1 MVTTRAQ
8 SRTPRKASRRISFP
22 ADSNDNSPAP
32 ATPTPAPRF
41 NSSRSS
47 PTKRSSLSN
56 SLNSL
61 NSSSPASPPVRRRK
75 SSFMNSKSLSK
86 EQLGPKTKH
95 YEFAGPFGAAF
106 VSLIVPF
113 FSYYLYFAC
122 SERLGC
128 ALTLPIDKP
137 DAIRSLLLQGV
148 KDSLFD
154 TTGWAIYAAWYAF
167 TVLAWIML
175 PGKHVQGTELRTGQ
189 RLYYKLNAFATF
201 IVAMAASAAWIFYKG
216 PESFTIFY
224 QHWPGLLSAALC
236 NSFAQ
241 AVYCYL
247 VSFGEGKLLALGG
260 NSGNIL
266 YDCFIGRELNPR
278 IGSFDIKSF
287 NELRPGLILWAI
299 LDISCACHQYIQLHR
314 RVTDSMILVCAFHL
328 WYVADALFMESAI
341 FSTMDITTDGFGFM
355 LSVGDLVCVPFV
367 YSLQARY
374 LAFHPVHLGVAGTAA
389 IIGVN
394 LIGYYI
400 FREANSEKNQFRNGT
415 NPKNLKYM
423 TTASGRKLLTSG
435 WWARSRHP
443 NYLGDWIMAWAWSL
457 PCGFATPI
465 PYFYVA
471 YFAVLLVH
479 RQLRDDG
486 ACQKKYGKDWDK
498 YCKLVRSRIIPGI
511 Y

>member
-8 SRTPRKASRRISFP
+8 SRTPRKASRRVSFP
-22 ADSNDNSPAP
+22 ADSVDNSPAP
-32 ATPTPAPRF
+32 ATPTPAPRS
-41 NSSRSS
+41 NSSRNS
-47 PTKRSSLSN
+47 PTKRSSSSN
-56 SLNSL
+56 SL
-61 NSSSPASPPVRRRK
+61 SSPSPASPAVCRRK
-75 SSFMNSKSLSK
+75 SSVMSSKSLSK

-106 VSLIVPF
+106 VSLTVPF
-113 FSYYLYFAC
+113 FSYYLYFGC

-137 DAIRSLLLQGV
+137 DAIRSLLVQGV

-167 TVLAWIML
+167 TVLAWIVL
-175 PGKHVQGTELRTGQ
+175 PGKDFEGTELRTGQ
-189 RLYYKLNAFATF
+189 CLHYKLNAFATF
-201 IVAMAASAAWIFYKG
+201 IVAMAGSAAWIFYKG

-224 QHWPGLLSAALC
+224 QHWPGLVSAALF

-247 VSFGEGKLLALGG
+247 SSFGEGKLLALGG

-266 YDCFIGRELNPR
+266 YDWFIGRELNPR

-299 LDISCACHQYIQLHR
+299 LDISCACHQYIQLHG

-355 LSVGDLVCVPFV
+355 LSVGDLVWVPFV

-374 LAFHPVHLGVAGTAA
+374 LAFHPVHLGVAGTTAT
-389 IIGVN
+389 IGVN

-435 WWARSRHP
+435 WWGRSRHP

-479 RQLRDDG
+479 RQLRDDE

>member
-8 SRTPRKASRRISFP
+8 SQIPRTAKSRVSFP
-22 ADSNDNSPAP
+22 ADSANSTPAP
-32 ATPTPAPRF
+32 ATPTTAPH
-41 NSSRSS
+41 SILSRRS
-47 PTKRSSLSN
+47 PIKK
-56 SLNSL
+56 
-61 NSSSPASPPVRRRK
+61 SSSSSFNTSSANASPAIRRRK
-75 SSFMNSKSLSK
+75 SSVMSQKSLSK
-86 EQLGPKTKH
+86 EQLGPKTTH
-95 YEFAGPFGAAF
+95 YEFGGPLGAAF
-106 VSLIVPF
+106 VSLTVPF
-113 FSYYLYFAC
+113 FSYYLYFGC
-122 SERLGC
+122 SEKLGC

-137 DAIRSLLLQGV
+137 AALRSLFFQGV

-154 TTGWAIYAAWYAF
+154 TTGWVLYATWYTF
-167 TVLAWIML
+167 TVLAWIVL
-175 PGKHVQGTELRTGQ
+175 PGQDFQGTELRTGQ
-189 RLYYKLNAFATF
+189 RLHYKLNAFATF
-201 IVAMAASAAWIFYKG
+201 VVAMAASAGWIFYKG
-216 PESFTIFY
+216 PEGFTIFY
-224 QHWPGLLSAALC
+224 EHWPGLVSASLF
-236 NSFAQ
+236 NSFVQ

-247 VSFGEGKLLALGG
+247 SSFGDGKLLALGG
-260 NSGNIL
+260 NSGNGL
-266 YDCFIGRELNPR
+266 YDWFIGRELNPR

-299 LDISCACHQYIQLHR
+299 LDISCACQQYIQLYG
-314 RVTDSMILVCAFHL
+314 RVTDSMILVCLFHL
-328 WYVADALFMESAI
+328 WYVADALVMESAI

-355 LSVGDLVCVPFV
+355 LSVGDLVWVPFV

-374 LAFHPVHLGVAGTAA
+374 LAFRPVHLGIAGTAA

-400 FREANSEKNQFRNGT
+400 FRQANLEKNQFRNGT

-423 TTASGRKLLTSG
+423 TTATGRKLLTSG
-435 WWARSRHP
+435 WWGRSRHP

-479 RQLRDDG
+479 RQFRDDE

-498 YCKLVRSRIIPGI
+498 YCQLVRSRIIPGI